1 MIFNPDNIIKKDGN
15 FVFSGKVFAKAHKCL
30 NKDVIKEFWFGHTY
44 RTGEL
49 EITETDKLVFC
60 VGEAEFL
67 PLDGNLYSI
76 NVTEKGIAL
85 TAATE
90 TGLIN
95 GFMTLID
102 RINMVGFDGKTLE
115 IAACEIKEKALVKN
129 RMVHFC
135 VFPETEL
142 WELQKYI
149 RLSGACKY
157 SHIVLEFWGMLKLD
171 ALKEIAWDCGF
182 TKEQIRPLIK
192 EAKDL
197 GMEVIP
203 MLNHWGHAPASRV
216 MHGKHVVLD
225 QNPALQCYFSD
236 TGWCWS
242 VERQETR
249 KLLKEMRDELIE
261 VCGEGEYFHIGCDEA
276 YDFDWKKESQEK
288 FCQYINE
295 VADDLSKKGRR
306 PIMWGDMLIAPDP
319 EFKSTKNRYV
329 TSAPDKAKQDYILAN
344 VSKNIVIA
352 DWQYWAK
359 EAPVETAFIFKNA
372 GFDVM
377 PAPWDCSVAES
388 QSCIDT
394 AMEDGIFGIMHTT
407 WHTLT
412 RGVSFITRTG
422 IACFEKEI
430 SLNRDMAP
438 FMAKTAEKMR
448 KVYFVD
454 GDYEKAGWS
463 KKQIGFFFA

>member
-1 MIFNPDNIIKKDGN
+1 MIFNPDNIIKKEGS
-15 FVFSGKVFAKAHKCL
+15 FVFSGKASAKAHKCL

-49 EITETDKLVFC
+49 EIEETNELVFV
-60 VGEAEFL
+60 VGEAEAL
-67 PLDGNLYSI
+67 PLEGYLYSI
-76 NVTEKGIAL
+76 NITEKGIAL

-95 GFMTLID
+95 GFMILID
-102 RINMVGFDGKTLE
+102 RINMAGFDGKTLE
-115 IAACEIKEKALVKN
+115 IAACEIKEKAIVKN

-171 ALKEIAWDCGF
+171 ALKEIAWDCGY
-182 TKEQIRPLIK
+182 TKEEIAPLVK
-192 EAKDL
+192 EARDL

-203 MLNHWGHAPASRV
+203 MINHWGHAPSSRV

-225 QNPALQCYFSD
+225 QNPALQKYFTD
-236 TGWCWS
+236 TGWGWS
-242 VERQETR
+242 IENRETR
-249 KLLKEMRDELIE
+249 DLLKKIRDELIE
-261 VCGEGEYFHIGCDEA
+261 VCGEGKYFHIGCDEA
-276 YDFDWKKESQEK
+276 YDFDWSKEAQEK
-288 FCQYINE
+288 FCEYINE
-295 VADDLSKKGRR
+295 VTEDLVASGRR
-306 PIMWGDMLIAPDP
+306 PIMWGDMLVYKAP
-319 EFKSTKNRYV
+319 EFNPKNGYV
-329 TSAPDKAKQDYILAN
+329 AFAPNKETEEFMLSNI
-344 VSKNIVIA
+344 SKKVVIA

-359 EAPVETAFIFKNA
+359 EAPVETVFVFKKA

-377 PAPWDCSVAES
+377 PAPWDCSDAEN

-394 AMEDGIFGIMHTT
+394 AKEDGVFGIMHTT

-412 RGVSFITRTG
+412 RGLPHVTRVG
-422 IACFEKEI
+422 IGCFEAKKPCGGAE
-430 SLNRDMAP
+430 LA
-438 FMAKTAEKMR
+438 AKTAEKLR
-448 KVYFVD
+448 KVYFAK

-463 KKQIGFFFA
+463 KKQIGIYIG

>member
-1 MIFNPDNIIKKDGN
+1 
-15 FVFSGKVFAKAHKCL
+15 
-30 NKDVIKEFWFGHTY
+30 
-44 RTGEL
+44 
-49 EITETDKLVFC
+49 
-60 VGEAEFL
+60 
-67 PLDGNLYSI
+67 
-76 NVTEKGIAL
+76 
-85 TAATE
+85 
-90 TGLIN
+90 
-95 GFMTLID
+95 
-102 RINMVGFDGKTLE
+102 MV
-115 IAACEIKEKALVKN
+115 C
-129 RMVHFC
+129 
-135 VFPETEL
+135 P
-142 WELQKYI
+142 
-149 RLSGACKY
+149 
-157 SHIVLEFWGMLKLD
+157 
-171 ALKEIAWDCGF
+171 
-182 TKEQIRPLIK
+182 
-192 EAKDL
+192 
-197 GMEVIP
+197 
-203 MLNHWGHAPASRV
+203 
-216 MHGKHVVLD
+216 
-225 QNPALQCYFSD
+225 
-236 TGWCWS
+236 
-242 VERQETR
+242 
-249 KLLKEMRDELIE
+249 
-261 VCGEGEYFHIGCDEA
+261 
-276 YDFDWKKESQEK
+276 
-288 FCQYINE
+288 YINE
-295 VADDLSKKGRR
+295 VAVELVKKGRR
-306 PIMWGDMLIAPDP
+306 SNMCGYMLIAPDT
-319 EFKSTKNRYV
+319 ESKITINMYG